1 MYLSYSSLKVSGV
14 KNCES
19 IWDFT
24 LQANKS
30 SLPQFTDAGRGHRR
44 LDRSGG
50 GESMSDASE
59 ELQEGQVS
67 GREGEK
73 GTVNDEVREH
83 SQRIKYNRLLRK
95 REK

>member
-1 MYLSYSSLKVSGV
+1 
-14 KNCES
+14 
-19 IWDFT
+19 
-24 LQANKS
+24 
-30 SLPQFTDAGRGHRR
+30 
-44 LDRSGG
+44 
-50 GESMSDASE
+50 MSDASE